1 MTAQAYQSTE
11 RERYARRR
19 EAGLCVVCAWPSPDN
34 ARCERCRSDNAERRR
49 MSYARR
55 IASAR
60 EEVLASESAR
70 VHLPVVTATDYA
82 PPQRVRGR
90 TETLS
95 RSSRKAIAREGALYP
110 EQPGVDYLRP
120 RTLEECDSVGLG
132 TRSPCP
138 FVSCKHHLYLDVNER
153 NGSIKVNFPDRDID
167 ELADTCSL
175 RVADRG
181 GATLD
186 GVANAMNL
194 TRERTRQLELQAL
207 AHVRASLTSRE
218 WTALDDALDHL
229 EETSR

>member
-120 RTLEECDSVGLG
+120 RTFAECDSVGLG
-132 TRSPCP
+132 TVFPCP
-138 FVSCKHHLYLDVNER
+138 FVSCKHHLYLDVNEH
-153 NGSIKVNFPDRDID
+153 NGSIKLNFPDRDID

-175 RVADRG
+175 RVAARG
-181 GATLD
+181 GITLD
-186 GVANAMNL
+186 GVAETMNI

-207 AHVRASLTSRE
+207 SHVRAALTSRD
-218 WTALDDALDHL
+218 WTALDDALDHYA
-229 EETSR
+229 ETSR